1 MWWFVSVKNKGQNV
15 RLAGREFSPKEIYA
29 VLLIFVIP
37 MLYFGAVGSTV
48 FWLIGTCVCACV
60 HVCGWVWV
68 CICMCVYVGGWVF
81 VCACVVRLCVC
92 VCVCTGVH
100 TYLLTWSLVP
110 CVHVSASASLGVS
123 LVIVVTHGVLLAE
136 NLDSTDDIQLEEVTV
151 S

>member
-1 MWWFVSVKNKGQNV
+1 MCV
-15 RLAGREFSPKEIYA
+15 RA
-29 VLLIFVIP
+29 
-37 MLYFGAVGSTV
+37 
-48 FWLIGTCVCACV
+48 
-60 HVCGWVWV
+60 
-68 CICMCVYVGGWVF
+68 CMCVGGCGCVYVCVCTCVGGCLSVH
-81 VCACVVRLCVC
+81 VLCVCVC